1 MSNRH
6 RDKGKLP
13 PFIALFRQTIK
24 SPAWKAASVG
34 ARATFFELKANYNTK
49 AQNAVF
55 LSGRNGA
62 KTLNA
67 HRDTVQKWLRELE
80 HYGFIVKIRG
90 AHLGLEGVGKAALYR
105 LTDCG
110 YAGQPATYDFQNW
123 DGVLFDPKKQNPGPR
138 IQPPRPKK
146 PAISSKAEMPECRNK
161 RPIEPAI
168 RNAEG
173 WPTEPAITSFTSSL
187 GSEAELV
194 LPLSSKPQ
202 LAWSTPTLTE
212 IEYTPELR
220 RLYELGHLKASP
232 YLIERIQRRQRYV

>member
-1 MSNRH
+1 
-6 RDKGKLP
+6 
-13 PFIALFRQTIK
+13 
-24 SPAWKAASVG
+24 
-34 ARATFFELKANYNTK
+34 
-49 AQNAVF
+49 VF

-232 YLIERIQRRQRYV
+232 YLIERIQRWQRYV